1 MSERKKKLIGMLVGV
16 FLCSLVVLVLGEFA
30 MRSDQEEYARKCK
43 SYEGIW
49 KSKKGDFRLEI
60 HRVSSG
66 YLYFSM
72 RNFVTNRNQRLLCA
86 SSIGE
91 DTYEFSYATDATG
104 NGRVYRIYPGQEG
117 KGTIQLQ
124 ENRVKVDFPKLSG
137 KTEALEYTG
146 VLTKK
151 TEFRK
156 EQAYHLTD
164 YFGTKE
170 KPEGMLAEYASF
182 GYDEQGKVWRVH
194 AVLAEDNNE
203 YYKTDIFGI
212 TMNSSPSECEKQL
225 GELTSEQGL
234 TAGGWRRQYE
244 NDDFVSTCITNGYGV
259 IREIDC
265 QLANLN
271 GMTRQGD
278 FLMKGSTAYRYTGDY
293 SKGKTIALP
302 KSAKRIASHAFDVGE
317 HGYTFS
323 RIAERICAIDIPGDV
338 VVEADAFVNCGPLT
352 INLQRGWK
360 EIPKG
365 AFAHM
370 VSLESISKKPNWVNI
385 VLPSSLKKIG
395 EDAFALGESTAG
407 LEQYWSKGWE
417 LPIAITSPYSNLGNV
432 TYIGDN
438 AFWGLA
444 MREIPPNV
452 SYLGENYSVSSDY
465 YEELQIPD
473 HLTKLKKNTL
483 YLVQE
488 GMMISFPAGMEEIED
503 GAIQGEMPESCSLRK
518 REMPETYGLWE
529 EKKEIPHYMK
539 EYPVKSPRWIMSEDG
554 KILYFTDLLAYE
566 KSDYEYFDRSYFED
580 IFEKGDTRYHLTEK
594 LELIINIPEGVEEIR
609 SGVSLHHGSQI
620 ILPKSLKKISVD
632 ALFFGEWD
640 EVKIQG
646 DVPEFYGDL
655 SSYRSGDG
663 NLDIP
668 GTIKVRK
675 GQKKKLIGQ
684 LAGSTKGG
692 LSIKTQ
698 KKHLASH
705 ITTF

>member
-1 MSERKKKLIGMLVGV
+1 MSERKKKLIGMVVGV
-16 FLCSLVVLVLGEFA
+16 FLCSLVVLVLGERA

-43 SYEGIW
+43 SYEGFW
-49 KSKKGDFRLEI
+49 DSEKGDFRLEI

-72 RNFVTNRNQRLLCA
+72 KNLVTNHSIRLLNA

-91 DTYEFSYATDATG
+91 DTYEFSYATDETG
-104 NGRVYRIYPGQEG
+104 SGRVYRIYPGQEG

-124 ENRVKVDFPKLSG
+124 ENQVKVDFPKLSG
-137 KTEALEYTG
+137 KKGALEYTG

-156 EQAYHLTD
+156 ERAYHLTD
-164 YFGTKE
+164 YFGTEE
-170 KPEGMLAEYASF
+170 KPKEMLAEYASF

-194 AVLAEDNNE
+194 AVLAEDNSE
-203 YYKTDIFGI
+203 FYKTDIFGI

-225 GELTSEQGL
+225 GELTSEQEL
-234 TAGGWRRQYE
+234 TVGGWRRQYE
-244 NDDFVSTCITNGYGV
+244 NDDYVSTCITNGYGV

-265 QLANLN
+265 QLANPN
-271 GMTRQGD
+271 GTTRQGD
-278 FLMKGSTAYRYTGDY
+278 FLMKGSTVYRYTGDY
-293 SKGKTIALP
+293 SEGKTIVLP
-302 KSAKRIASHAFDVGE
+302 KSAKRIASHAFDAGE

-323 RIAERICAIDIPGDV
+323 RVAERVCTIDIPGDV
-338 VVEADAFVNCGPLT
+338 VVEADAFANCGPLT

-370 VSLESISKKPNWVNI
+370 VSLESVSKKPNWVS
-385 VLPSSLKKIG
+385 VSLPSSLEKIG
-395 EDAFALGESTAG
+395 EDAFALGESTEE
-407 LEQYWSKGWE
+407 LKQYWSKEGD
-417 LPIAITSPYSNLGNV
+417 LPIAITSPYSNLYSV

-452 SYLGENYSVSSDY
+452 SYLGKNYTIFSSSY
-465 YEELQIPD
+465 YGKLDIPD

-483 YLVQE
+483 FLMQE
-488 GMMISFPAGMEEIED
+488 GMAISFPAGMEEIED
-503 GAIQGEMPESCSLRK
+503 GAIQGKMPEWCSLR
-518 REMPETYGLWE
+518 
-529 EKKEIPHYMK
+529 EKKQGIPQYMK
-539 EYPVKSPRWIMSEDG
+539 EYPKKSPRWIMSKDG
-554 KILYFTDLLAYE
+554 KILYFTDILTYE
-566 KSDYEYFDRSYFED
+566 LDDYEYLGPSYFED
-580 IFEKGDTRYHLTEK
+580 IFEKGDPRYHLTENM
-594 LELIINIPEGVEEIR
+594 ELIINIPEGIEEIR
-609 SGVSLHHGSQI
+609 SGVDLYHGSQI

-632 ALFFGEWD
+632 ALFLGDWD

-655 SSYRSGDG
+655 SPYIYDDG
-663 NLDIP
+663 SLDIS

-675 GQKKKLIGQ
+675 GQKKKLIEQ
-684 LAGSTKGG
+684 LVVSTKGG
-692 LSIKTQ
+692 MSIKKQ
-698 KKHLASH
+698 KEYLARQ

>member
-1 MSERKKKLIGMLVGV
+1 MSERKKKLIFMVVGV
-16 FLCSLVVLVLGEFA
+16 FLCSLVVLVLGERA
-30 MRSDQEEYARKCK
+30 MRSDQEEYAKKCK

-72 RNFVTNRNQRLLCA
+72 RNFKTNRNLRLLCA

-91 DTYEFSYATDATG
+91 DTYEFSYATDETG
-104 NGRVYRIYPGQEG
+104 SGRVYRIYPGQEG

-124 ENRVKVDFPKLSG
+124 ENQIKIDFPKLPG
-137 KTEALEYTG
+137 KTMAMEYTG
-146 VLTKK
+146 VLTVK
-151 TEFRK
+151 TKLRK
-156 EQAYHLTD
+156 EQDYHLTD
-164 YFGTKE
+164 YFGTKG
-170 KPEGMLAEYASF
+170 KPKGMLAEYASF

-194 AVLAEDNNE
+194 AVLAEDNSE

-225 GELTSEQGL
+225 GELKSEQEL

-244 NDDFVSTCITNGYGV
+244 NDAYVSTCITNGYGV
-259 IREIDC
+259 IRELDC
-265 QLANLN
+265 QLANPN
-271 GMTRQGD
+271 GSTRQGD

-293 SKGKTIALP
+293 SKGKTIVLP

-317 HGYTFS
+317 HGYAFS
-323 RIAERICAIDIPGDV
+323 RIAERVCTINIPRNV
-338 VVEADAFVNCGPLT
+338 VVEADAFANCGPLT

-370 VSLESISKKPNWVNI
+370 VSLESVSKKPNWVNI

-395 EDAFALGESTAG
+395 EDAFALGESTEG
-407 LEQYWSKGWE
+407 LKRYWSKGWE
-417 LPIAITSPYSNLGNV
+417 LPIAITSPFSNLGSV

-452 SYLGENYSVSSDY
+452 SYLGENYTIFFSGY
-465 YEELQIPD
+465 YEELEIPD
-473 HLTKLKKNTL
+473 HLTKLKKNAL
-483 YLVQE
+483 YLAQE
-488 GMMISFPAGMEEIED
+488 GMEISFPAAMEEIED
-503 GAIQGEMPESCSLRK
+503 GAIQGEMPEWCSLRECEK
-518 REMPETYGLWE
+518 PEYSLWE

-539 EYPVKSPRWIMSEDG
+539 EYPVKSPRWIMSKDG
-554 KILYFTDLLAYE
+554 KILYFTDLLRSIY
-566 KSDYEYFDRSYFED
+566 DTPNLHYDREL
-580 IFEKGDTRYHLTEK
+580 FEKEDPRYRFTEK
-594 LELIINIPEGVEEIR
+594 DELVIKIPEGIEEIR
-609 SGVSLHHGSQI
+609 SGVDLHHGSQI

-632 ALFFGEWD
+632 ALFFGEWN
-640 EVKIQG
+640 EIKIQG
-646 DVPEFYGDL
+646 DVPELYGDL
-655 SSYRSGDG
+655 SSYRSEDG

-675 GQKKKLIGQ
+675 GQKKKLIEQ
-684 LAGSTKGG
+684 LIGSTKGG
-692 LSIKTQ
+692 ISIKTQ
-698 KKHLASH
+698 KEYLASH